1 MEVTKQHI
9 YRKLFLSMFY
19 LSSFTFGGGYVII
32 SLMKKK
38 FVDQLGWMT
47 DEEMLNFT
55 AMAQSSPGAVAVN
68 ASILV
73 GYRVAGVPGA
83 LVSVLG
89 TSLPP
94 LIILSV
100 ISLFYTAFRDNAVV
114 SAVLKGM
121 QAGVAAVIMDVV
133 VSMGSDVV
141 KSRSVLSILIMICA
155 FLATY
160 VWGINVIWIILVCGV
175 LGGIRPLLKRIGG
188 KGGAQQ

>member
-1 MEVTKQHI
+1 MEKARQHN
-9 YRKLFLSMFY
+9 YGKLFLSMFY
-19 LSSFTFGGGYVII
+19 LSTFTFGGGYVII

-38 FVDQLGWMT
+38 FVDQLHWMD

-55 AMAQSSPGAVAVN
+55 AMAQSAPGAVAVN

-114 SAVLKGM
+114 AAVLRGM
-121 QAGVAAVIMDVV
+121 QSGVAAVILDVV
-133 VSMGSDVV
+133 VAMGGDVV
-141 KSRSVLSILIMICA
+141 KSRSALSILIMACA
-155 FLATY
+155 FAATCI
-160 VWGINVIWIILVCGV
+160 WGVNVAYIILACAL
-175 LGGIRPLLKRIGG
+175 LGAARPLLRRIREGGGG
-188 KGGAQQ
+188 K